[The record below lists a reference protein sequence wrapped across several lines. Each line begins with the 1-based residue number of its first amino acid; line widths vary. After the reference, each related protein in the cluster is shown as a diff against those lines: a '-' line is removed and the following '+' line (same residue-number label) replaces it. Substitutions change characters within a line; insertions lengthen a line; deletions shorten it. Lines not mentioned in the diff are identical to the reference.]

1 MNPWS
6 SVIISAISKNNSL
19 EILLKRQCAL
29 RVRKS
34 WATNAQDT
42 LDIYDMGSIDD
53 IFKSDN
59 PRLMKKHFKQAIRKE
74 WNRRLKE
81 ECAGKSSLRWL
92 HLPPDEQLHISW
104 RDMNCPSHTRK
115 ATIKARMTTGCYIL
129 QADVKRFNQNEV
141 NATCLLC
148 DIGEPENID
157 HFLCRCSYPPIK
169 DSRER
174 FLPRLNNYSTLH
186 WVLRDSTNNP
196 STMRSSNWF

>member
-1 MNPWS
+1 MQELQGLPTRCANAAAYLMANQLPLPALLH
-6 SVIISAISKNNSL
+6 IAILTLLCNIAISKNNSL

-34 WATNAQDT
+34 WAMNAQDT

-92 HLPPDEQLHISW
+92 HLPPDEQLHIIW
-104 RDMNCPSHTRK
+104 RDTNCPSTPAK
-115 ATIKARMTTGCYIL
+115 P
-129 QADVKRFNQNEV
+129 Q
-141 NATCLLC
+141 
-148 DIGEPENID
+148 
-157 HFLCRCSYPPIK
+157 
-169 DSRER
+169 SR
-174 FLPRLNNYSTLH
+174 PG
-186 WVLRDSTNNP
+186 
-196 STMRSSNWF
+196 